1 MNAFPE
7 YSFHLAD
14 EEETLNFGA
23 RLAQMLESGDVVA
36 LYGDLG
42 MGKTTLS
49 RGLIKSL
56 IPELEDVPSPTYTI
70 VQVYEPDAFQL
81 WHFDLY
87 RLDDPSEVIEIGLE
101 EALIDV
107 CLIEWPEKAGNYLPQ
122 SRLSVTLK
130 PDGTGRLACLAAG
143 SKEWADR
150 LEGHFGHD

>member
-70 VQVYEPDAFQL
+70 VQVYIRRSERPQL
-81 WHFDLY
+81 
-87 RLDDPSEVIEIGLE
+87 
-101 EALIDV
+101 LI
-107 CLIEWPEKAGNYLPQ
+107 AY
-122 SRLSVTLK
+122 
-130 PDGTGRLACLAAG
+130 
-143 SKEWADR
+143 
-150 LEGHFGHD
+150 